1 MSINLEEQLKELEA
15 LSEQISD
22 LIYENKFFEIVSLDK
37 RRQKIITDITNS
49 NTKAFVSRLKLISNN
64 NARDTKILE
73 NKVQK
78 LKQNNKKTLG
88 IMAAYSK
95 N

>member
-22 LIYENKFFEIVSLDK
+22 LIYENKFFEIISLDK